1 MKNSRETRFD
11 RFVSVM
17 IHLLV
22 SMVFILVLYPLIYV
36 VSCSFSDP
44 ALVNIGKVWLLPKG
58 VTLAGYERIFRDS
71 EILIGY
77 RNTIFY
83 TVAGTSVNLLVTL
96 PAAYALSKKTLK
108 GRKALMMV
116 FIFTMYFSGGLIPTY
131 LLVKELGL
139 LNTWAVMIIL
149 GAVSVYNLIIARTF
163 FESSIPASIEESA
176 RIDGCNWTQ
185 TFLWIVLPVSKA
197 IIVVLTLY
205 YAIGHWNGY
214 FNAMIYL
221 SDRSKTTLQLVL
233 REILLTEFS
242 RAEMMGGGEMMSDM
256 DSGAKVNM
264 AALVRYGLIVVA
276 SVPVMVVYPF
286 LQKYFYKGVMLGS
299 IKG

>member
-1 MKNSRETRFD
+1 MKTSRETRFD
-11 RFVSVM
+11 RWVSVL

-22 SMVFILVLYPLIYV
+22 SIVFILVLYPLIYV

-44 ALVNIGKVWLLPKG
+44 ALVNIGKVWLFPKG
-58 VTLAGYERIFRDS
+58 VTLAGYERIFSDS
-71 EILIGY
+71 EVLIGY

-96 PAAYALSKKTLK
+96 PAAYALSKKSLK
-108 GRKALMMV
+108 GRKTLMMI

-163 FESSIPASIEESA
+163 FESSIPPSIEESA

-185 TFLWIVLPVSKA
+185 TFLLIVLPVSKA

-221 SDRSKTTLQLVL
+221 SDRNKTTLQLVL

-264 AALVRYGLIVVA
+264 ASLVRYGLIVVA

-299 IKG
+299 VKG